1 MKSAINFSYL
11 IFLSVVAAL
20 GGFLFGYDTA
30 VISGTIAQVSQ
41 LFQLDALQQ
50 GWYVG
55 CALIGSIVGVLFA
68 GILSDKLGRKLTMVI
83 SAVLF
88 STSALGCAISADFT
102 QLVIYRIIGGV
113 GIGVVSIVSPLYIS
127 EVSVAQYRG
136 RLVSLYQ
143 LAVTVGFLGA
153 YLVNY
158 QLLGYA
164 QSGSQLSI
172 DWLNKIFVTEV
183 WRGMLGMEMLPAVL
197 FFIIIFFI
205 PESPRWLIVKG
216 KEEKA
221 VNILEKIY
229 NSVSEATSQLNET
242 KSVLTSET
250 KSEWVL
256 LMKPGIF
263 KAVIIGVCI
272 AILGQFMGVNAVLY
286 YGPSIF
292 ENAGLS
298 GGDFLFY
305 QVLVGL
311 VNTLTTVLAL
321 VIIDKVGRKKLVYYG
336 VSGMV
341 VSLLL
346 IGAYF
351 LFGESLGVSSLFLLI
366 FFLFYVFCCAV
377 SICAVVFVLLSE
389 MYPTKVRGLAMSIA
403 GFALWIGTY
412 LIGQLTPWMLQNLTP
427 AGTFFLFAVM
437 CVPYMLIVWKLVPE
451 TTGKSLE
458 EIERYW
464 TGSEQREKR
473 P

>member
-1 MKSAINFSYL
+1 MKSTINFGYL

-30 VISGTIAQVSQ
+30 VISGTIAQVTQ
-41 LFQLDALQQ
+41 LFQLDTLQQ

-55 CALIGSIVGVLFA
+55 CALVGSIVGVLFA

-88 STSALGCAISADFT
+88 STSALGCALSADFT
-102 QLVIYRIIGGV
+102 QLVVYRIIGGV

-127 EVSVAQYRG
+127 ELAVAQYRG

-158 QLLGYA
+158 QLLA
-164 QSGSQLSI
+164 WAESGTQLSV
-172 DWLNKIFVTEV
+172 DWLNKIFITEV
-183 WRGMLGMEMLPAVL
+183 WRGMLGMETLPAIL

-205 PESPRWLIVKG
+205 PESPRWLIVRG
-216 KEEKA
+216 KELKA

-229 NSVSEATSQLNET
+229 NSITEAKSQLNET

-250 KSEWVL
+250 KSEWSL

-298 GGDFLFY
+298 GGDSLFY

-311 VNTLTTVLAL
+311 VNTLTTILAL

-341 VSLLL
+341 VSLIL
-346 IGAYF
+346 IGLYF
-351 LFGESLGVSSLFLLI
+351 LFGDSLGVSSLFLLV

-464 TGSEQREKR
+464 TRSE
-473 P
+473 

>member
-1 MKSAINFSYL
+1 MKSTINFGYL

-30 VISGTIAQVSQ
+30 VISGTIAQVTQ

-55 CALIGSIVGVLFA
+55 CALVGSIVGVLFA

-88 STSALGCAISADFT
+88 STSALGCALSADFT

-127 EVSVAQYRG
+127 EVAVAQYRG

-158 QLLGYA
+158 QLLA
-164 QSGSQLSI
+164 WAESGTQLSV
-172 DWLNKIFVTEV
+172 DWLNKIFITEV
-183 WRGMLGMEMLPAVL
+183 WRGMLGMETLPAIL

-205 PESPRWLIVKG
+205 PESPRWLIVRG
-216 KEEKA
+216 KELKA
-221 VNILEKIY
+221 VSILEKIY
-229 NSVSEATSQLNET
+229 NSITEAKSQLNET

-250 KSEWVL
+250 KSEWSL

-298 GGDFLFY
+298 GGDSLFY

-341 VSLLL
+341 VSLIL
-346 IGAYF
+346 IGLYF
-351 LFGESLGVSSLFLLI
+351 LFGDSLGVSSLFLLI

-464 TGSEQREKR
+464 TRSE
-473 P
+473 

>member
-1 MKSAINFSYL
+1 MKSTINFGYL

-30 VISGTIAQVSQ
+30 VISGTIAQVTQ
-41 LFQLDALQQ
+41 LFQLDTLQQ

-55 CALIGSIVGVLFA
+55 CALVGSIVGVLFA

-88 STSALGCAISADFT
+88 STSALGCALSADFT

-127 EVSVAQYRG
+127 EVAVAQYRG

-158 QLLGYA
+158 QLLA
-164 QSGSQLSI
+164 WAESGTQLGV
-172 DWLNKIFVTEV
+172 DWLNKVFITEV
-183 WRGMLGMEMLPAVL
+183 WRGMLGMETLPAIL

-205 PESPRWLIVKG
+205 PESPRWLIVRG
-216 KEEKA
+216 KELKA

-229 NSVSEATSQLNET
+229 NSITEAKSQLKET

-250 KSEWVL
+250 RSEWSL

-298 GGDFLFY
+298 GGDSLFY

-341 VSLLL
+341 VSLIL
-346 IGAYF
+346 IGLYF
-351 LFGESLGVSSLFLLI
+351 LFGDSLGVSSLFLLV

-427 AGTFFLFAVM
+427 AGTFFLFALM

-464 TGSEQREKR
+464 TRSE
-473 P
+473 

>member
-11 IFLSVVAAL
+11 IFFSVVAAL

-298 GGDFLFY
+298 GGDSLFY

>member
-1 MKSAINFSYL
+1 MKSTINFGYL

-30 VISGTIAQVSQ
+30 VISGTIAQVTQ

-55 CALIGSIVGVLFA
+55 CALVGSIVGVLFA

-88 STSALGCAISADFT
+88 STSALGCALSADFT

-127 EVSVAQYRG
+127 EVAVAQYRG

-158 QLLGYA
+158 QLLA
-164 QSGSQLSI
+164 WAESGTQLSV
-172 DWLNKIFVTEV
+172 DWLNKIFITEV
-183 WRGMLGMEMLPAVL
+183 WRGMLGMETLPALL

-205 PESPRWLIVKG
+205 PESPRWLIVRG
-216 KEEKA
+216 KELKA

-229 NSVSEATSQLNET
+229 NSITEAKSQLNET

-250 KSEWVL
+250 KSEWSL

-298 GGDFLFY
+298 GGDSLFY

-311 VNTLTTVLAL
+311 VNTLTTILAL

-341 VSLLL
+341 VSLIL
-346 IGAYF
+346 IGLYF
-351 LFGESLGVSSLFLLI
+351 LFGDSLGVSSLFLLV

-437 CVPYMLIVWKLVPE
+437 CVPYMLIVWELVPG

-464 TGSEQREKR
+464 TRSK
-473 P
+473 

>member
-1 MKSAINFSYL
+1 MKSTINFGYL

-30 VISGTIAQVSQ
+30 VISGTIAQVTQ

-55 CALIGSIVGVLFA
+55 CALVGSIVGVLFA

-88 STSALGCAISADFT
+88 STSALGCALSADFT

-127 EVSVAQYRG
+127 EVAVAQYRG

-158 QLLGYA
+158 QLLA
-164 QSGSQLSI
+164 WAESGTQLSV
-172 DWLNKIFVTEV
+172 DWLNKVFITEV
-183 WRGMLGMEMLPAVL
+183 WRGMLGMETLPAIL

-205 PESPRWLIVKG
+205 PESPRWLIVRG
-216 KEEKA
+216 KELKA
-221 VNILEKIY
+221 VDILEKIY
-229 NSVSEATSQLNET
+229 NSITEAKSQLKET

-250 KSEWVL
+250 RSEWSL

-298 GGDFLFY
+298 GGDSLFY

-311 VNTLTTVLAL
+311 VNTLTTILAL

-341 VSLLL
+341 VSLIL
-346 IGAYF
+346 IGMYF
-351 LFGESLGVSSLFLLI
+351 LFGDSLGVSSLFLLV

-464 TGSEQREKR
+464 TRSE
-473 P
+473 

>member
-298 GGDFLFY
+298 GGDSLFY

-464 TGSEQREKR
+464 TGSGQREKR

>member
-1 MKSAINFSYL
+1 MKSTINFGYL

-30 VISGTIAQVSQ
+30 VISGTIAQVTQ

-55 CALIGSIVGVLFA
+55 CALVGSIVGVLFA

-88 STSALGCAISADFT
+88 STSALGCALSADFA
-102 QLVIYRIIGGV
+102 QLVVYRIIGGV

-127 EVSVAQYRG
+127 ELAVAQYRG

-158 QLLGYA
+158 QLLA
-164 QSGSQLSI
+164 WAESGTQLSV
-172 DWLNKIFVTEV
+172 DWLNKIFITEV
-183 WRGMLGMEMLPAVL
+183 WRGMLGMETLPAIL

-205 PESPRWLIVKG
+205 PESPRWLIVRG
-216 KEEKA
+216 KELKA

-229 NSVSEATSQLNET
+229 NSITEAKSQLNET

-250 KSEWVL
+250 KSEWSL

-298 GGDFLFY
+298 GGDSLFY

-341 VSLLL
+341 LSLVL
-346 IGAYF
+346 IGLYF
-351 LFGESLGVSSLFLLI
+351 LFGDSLGVSSLFLLV

-427 AGTFFLFAVM
+427 AGTFFLFALM
-437 CVPYMLIVWKLVPE
+437 CVPYMLIVLIMDFLQFGFRSSSP
-451 TTGKSLE
+451 SCACR
-458 EIERYW
+458 IC
-464 TGSEQREKR
+464 
-473 P
+473 

>member
-1 MKSAINFSYL
+1 MKSTINFGYL

-30 VISGTIAQVSQ
+30 VISGTIAQVTQ

-55 CALIGSIVGVLFA
+55 CALVGSIVGVLFA

-88 STSALGCAISADFT
+88 STSALGCALSADFT

-127 EVSVAQYRG
+127 EVAVAQYRG

-158 QLLGYA
+158 QLLA
-164 QSGSQLSI
+164 WAESGTQLSV
-172 DWLNKIFVTEV
+172 DWLNKEFITEV
-183 WRGMLGMEMLPAVL
+183 WRGMLGMETLPAIL

-205 PESPRWLIVKG
+205 PESPRWLIVRG
-216 KEEKA
+216 KELKA

-229 NSVSEATSQLNET
+229 NSITEAKSQLKET

-250 KSEWVL
+250 RSEWSL

-298 GGDFLFY
+298 GGDSLFY

-341 VSLLL
+341 VSLIL
-346 IGAYF
+346 IGLYF
-351 LFGESLGVSSLFLLI
+351 LFGDSLGVSSLFLLI

-464 TGSEQREKR
+464 TRSE
-473 P
+473 

>member
-1 MKSAINFSYL
+1 MMKSTINFGYL

-30 VISGTIAQVSQ
+30 VISGTIAQVTQ
-41 LFQLDALQQ
+41 LFQLDTLQQ

-55 CALIGSIVGVLFA
+55 CALVGSIVGVLFA

-88 STSALGCAISADFT
+88 STSALGCALCADFT

-158 QLLGYA
+158 QLLA
-164 QSGSQLSI
+164 WAESGTQLSV
-172 DWLNKIFVTEV
+172 DWLNKVFITEV
-183 WRGMLGMEMLPAVL
+183 WRGMLGMETLPAIL

-205 PESPRWLIVKG
+205 PESPRWLIVRG
-216 KEEKA
+216 KDLKA
-221 VNILEKIY
+221 ANILEKIY
-229 NSVSEATSQLNET
+229 NSITEAKSQLNET

-250 KSEWVL
+250 KSEWSL

-298 GGDFLFY
+298 GGDSLFY

-341 VSLLL
+341 VSLIL
-346 IGAYF
+346 IGLYF
-351 LFGESLGVSSLFLLI
+351 LFGDSLGVSSLFLLI

-427 AGTFFLFAVM
+427 AGTFFLFALM

-464 TGSEQREKR
+464 TRSE
-473 P
+473 

>member
-1 MKSAINFSYL
+1 
-11 IFLSVVAAL
+11 
-20 GGFLFGYDTA
+20 
-30 VISGTIAQVSQ
+30 
-41 LFQLDALQQ
+41 
-50 GWYVG
+50 
-55 CALIGSIVGVLFA
+55 
-68 GILSDKLGRKLTMVI
+68 
-83 SAVLF
+83 
-88 STSALGCAISADFT
+88 
-102 QLVIYRIIGGV
+102 
-113 GIGVVSIVSPLYIS
+113 
-127 EVSVAQYRG
+127 
-136 RLVSLYQ
+136 
-143 LAVTVGFLGA
+143 
-153 YLVNY
+153 
-158 QLLGYA
+158 
-164 QSGSQLSI
+164 
-172 DWLNKIFVTEV
+172 
-183 WRGMLGMEMLPAVL
+183 MEMLPAVL

-221 VNILEKIY
+221 VNILERIY
-229 NSVSEATSQLNET
+229 NSVSEAASQLKET

-250 KSEWVL
+250 KSEWAM

-298 GGDFLFY
+298 GGDSLFY

-321 VIIDKVGRKKLVYYG
+321 VIIDRVGRKQLVYYG

-346 IGAYF
+346 IGIYF
-351 LFGESLGVSSLFLLI
+351 LFGDSWGVSSLFLLV

-403 GFALWIGTY
+403 GLALWVGTY
-412 LIGQLTPWMLQNLTP
+412 LIGQLTPWMLENLTP
-427 AGTFFLFAVM
+427 AGTFFLFAAM
-437 CVPYMLIVWKLVPE
+437 CVPYMLIIWRAVPE
-451 TTGKSLE
+451 TTGRSLE
-458 EIERYW
+458 EIEKYW
-464 TGSEQREKR
+464 QKNE
-473 P
+473 

>member
-1 MKSAINFSYL
+1 MKSTINFSYL

-30 VISGTIAQVSQ
+30 VISGTIAQVTQ

-55 CALIGSIVGVLFA
+55 CALVGSIVGVLFA

-88 STSALGCAISADFT
+88 STSALGCALSADFA
-102 QLVIYRIIGGV
+102 QLVVYRIIGGV

-127 EVSVAQYRG
+127 ELAVAQYRG

-158 QLLGYA
+158 QLLA
-164 QSGSQLSI
+164 WAESGTQLSA
-172 DWLNKIFVTEV
+172 DWLNKIFITEV
-183 WRGMLGMEMLPAVL
+183 WRGMLGMETLPAIL

-205 PESPRWLIVKG
+205 PESPRWLIVRG
-216 KEEKA
+216 KELKA

-229 NSVSEATSQLNET
+229 NSITEAKSQLNET

-250 KSEWVL
+250 KSEWSL

-298 GGDFLFY
+298 GGDSLFY

-311 VNTLTTVLAL
+311 VNTLTTILAL

-341 VSLLL
+341 VSLIL
-346 IGAYF
+346 IGLYF
-351 LFGESLGVSSLFLLI
+351 LFGDSLGVSSLFLLV

-464 TGSEQREKR
+464 TRSE
-473 P
+473 

>member
-1 MKSAINFSYL
+1 MKSTINFGYL

-30 VISGTIAQVSQ
+30 VISGTIAWVTQ
-41 LFQLDALQQ
+41 LFQLDTLQQ

-55 CALIGSIVGVLFA
+55 CALVGSIVGVLFA

-88 STSALGCAISADFT
+88 STSALGCALSADFT

-127 EVSVAQYRG
+127 EVAVAQYRG

-158 QLLGYA
+158 QLLA
-164 QSGSQLSI
+164 WAESGTQLSV
-172 DWLNKIFVTEV
+172 DWLNKVFITEV
-183 WRGMLGMEMLPAVL
+183 WRGMLGMETLPAIL

-205 PESPRWLIVKG
+205 PESPRWLIVRG
-216 KEEKA
+216 KELKA

-229 NSVSEATSQLNET
+229 NSITEAKSQLKET

-250 KSEWVL
+250 RSEWSL

-298 GGDFLFY
+298 GGDSLFY

-341 VSLLL
+341 VSLIL
-346 IGAYF
+346 IGLYF
-351 LFGESLGVSSLFLLI
+351 LFGDSLGVSSLFLLI

-464 TGSEQREKR
+464 TRSE
-473 P
+473 

>member
-1 MKSAINFSYL
+1 MQSTINFGYL

-30 VISGTIAQVSQ
+30 VISGTIAQVTQ

-55 CALIGSIVGVLFA
+55 CALVGSIIGVLFA

-83 SAVLF
+83 SAILF
-88 STSALGCAISADFT
+88 SASALGCALCTDFT
-102 QLVIYRIIGGV
+102 QLVVYRIIGGV

-158 QLLGYA
+158 QLLA
-164 QSGSQLSI
+164 WSESGTLLGAPL
-172 DWLNKIFVTEV
+172 LNKIFITEV
-183 WRGMLGMEMLPAVL
+183 WRGMLGMETLPAIL

-205 PESPRWLIVKG
+205 PESPRWLIVQG
-216 KEEKA
+216 QERKA
-221 VNILEKIY
+221 VNILERIY
-229 NSVSEATSQLNET
+229 NSITEATSQLKET
-242 KSVLTSET
+242 QSVLTAET
-250 KSEWVL
+250 SSEWSL
-256 LMKPGIF
+256 LMKPGIL

-298 GGDFLFY
+298 GGDSLFY

-311 VNTLTTVLAL
+311 VNTLTTILAL

-341 VSLLL
+341 VSLIL
-346 IGAYF
+346 IGLYF
-351 LFGESLGVSSLFLLI
+351 LFGDSLGVSSLFLLI

-427 AGTFFLFAVM
+427 AGTFFLFALM

-464 TGSEQREKR
+464 NRSE
-473 P
+473 

>member
-1 MKSAINFSYL
+1 MKSTINFGYL

-30 VISGTIAQVSQ
+30 VISGTIAQVTQ

-55 CALIGSIVGVLFA
+55 CALVGSIVGVLFA

-88 STSALGCAISADFT
+88 STSALGCALSADFT

-127 EVSVAQYRG
+127 EVAVAQYRG

-158 QLLGYA
+158 QLLA
-164 QSGSQLSI
+164 WAESGTQLSV
-172 DWLNKIFVTEV
+172 DWLNKVFITEV
-183 WRGMLGMEMLPAVL
+183 WRGMLGMETLPAIL

-205 PESPRWLIVKG
+205 PESPRWLIVRG
-216 KEEKA
+216 KELKA

-229 NSVSEATSQLNET
+229 NSITEAKSQLKET

-250 KSEWVL
+250 RSEWSL

-298 GGDFLFY
+298 GGDSLFY

-341 VSLLL
+341 LSLIL
-346 IGAYF
+346 IGLYF
-351 LFGESLGVSSLFLLI
+351 LFGDSLGVSSLFLLV

-464 TGSEQREKR
+464 TRSE
-473 P
+473 

>member
-1 MKSAINFSYL
+1 MQSTINFGYL

-30 VISGTIAQVSQ
+30 VISGTIAQVTQ

-55 CALIGSIVGVLFA
+55 CALVGSIIGVLFA

-83 SAVLF
+83 SAILF
-88 STSALGCAISADFT
+88 SASALGCALCTDFT
-102 QLVIYRIIGGV
+102 QLVVYRIIGGV

-158 QLLGYA
+158 QLLA
-164 QSGSQLSI
+164 WSESGALLGVPL
-172 DWLNKIFVTEV
+172 LNKIFITEV
-183 WRGMLGMEMLPAVL
+183 WRGMLGMETLPAIL

-205 PESPRWLIVKG
+205 PESPRWLIVRG
-216 KEEKA
+216 QERKA
-221 VNILEKIY
+221 INILERIY
-229 NSVSEATSQLNET
+229 NSITEATNQLKET
-242 KSVLTSET
+242 QSVLTAET
-250 KSEWVL
+250 SSEWSL
-256 LMKPGIF
+256 LMKPGIL

-298 GGDFLFY
+298 GGDSLFY

-311 VNTLTTVLAL
+311 VNTLTTILAL

-341 VSLLL
+341 VSLIL
-346 IGAYF
+346 IGLYF
-351 LFGESLGVSSLFLLI
+351 LFGDSLGVSSLFLLV

-412 LIGQLTPWMLQNLTP
+412 LIGQLTPWMLQNFTP
-427 AGTFFLFAVM
+427 AGTFFLFALM

-464 TGSEQREKR
+464 NRSEQ
-473 P
+473 

>member
-1 MKSAINFSYL
+1 MKSTINFGYL

-30 VISGTIAQVSQ
+30 VISGTIAQVTQ

-55 CALIGSIVGVLFA
+55 CALVGSIVGVLFA

-88 STSALGCAISADFT
+88 STSALGCALSADFT

-127 EVSVAQYRG
+127 EVAVAQYRG

-158 QLLGYA
+158 QLLA
-164 QSGSQLSI
+164 WAESGTQLSV
-172 DWLNKIFVTEV
+172 DWLNKVFITEV
-183 WRGMLGMEMLPAVL
+183 WRGMLGMETLPAIL

-205 PESPRWLIVKG
+205 PESPRWLIVRG
-216 KEEKA
+216 KELKA

-229 NSVSEATSQLNET
+229 NSITEAKSQLKET

-250 KSEWVL
+250 RSEWSL

-298 GGDFLFY
+298 GGDSLFY

-311 VNTLTTVLAL
+311 VNTLPTVLAL

-341 VSLLL
+341 LSLVL
-346 IGAYF
+346 IGLYF
-351 LFGESLGVSSLFLLI
+351 LFGDSLGVSSLFLLV

-464 TGSEQREKR
+464 TRSE
-473 P
+473 